1 MLDQHKIG
9 NRIALY
15 RREKGFTGERLA
27 ELLGVSAQA
36 VSKWENGRSLPDTA
50 LLPAMA
56 QVLGTSIDA
65 LLLPQEFIVLNAQ
78 YTDGLEPRDVTEAV
92 RLQVRDNRL
101 AVRADAAQLGATLD
115 SPRLAVL
122 TVKYQTPGGVFYAFA
137 PQQELL
143 VVELGDERLKAAQP
157 FAVVGAYYGNR
168 KAYQSALSKMRHYDY
183 FRWREIHVDHERF
196 PSSPGADEP
205 EYLTLIYLNAKG
217 IHVISCQEGGTLCY
231 APDRTELTR
240 KDTSA
245 CVLAGIPPLQWEAGQ
260 DCTWAGAMH
269 AALRYMGND
278 YSYEQIMGMSGAC
291 YRLAFTDV
299 WDWSATDA
307 LVAFDYS
314 GILFR
319 AIGYQ
324 QQWAARVE
332 KDDRSAER
340 GRIMQD
346 IARGK
351 PVVAINL
358 RIAPE
363 WGVITGYREEGKTL
377 LCRTYFDRE
386 YLDEAQ
392 DYLESDFW
400 PFLIVHFGD
409 KTERPSAQ
417 EVLMAS
423 LRALVDSFEAPANR
437 GYFQGAQAYEKWME
451 GLGNAALWNTKASQ
465 EDVERRMAVNDAMLL
480 NLTDAR
486 RCAAAYLQESAQL
499 LAGGQIKV
507 LTDAA
512 AAYGG
517 IARSLADLRVR
528 LKAGEGAPLHYNDIQ
543 TRGIAASLR
552 AEQVKLLTNALELE
566 RRIVQDIKRMLT
578 EGSLQV

>member
-15 RREKGFTGERLA
+15 RREKGLTGERFA

-56 QVLGTSIDA
+56 RVLGTSIDA
-65 LLLPQEFIVLNAQ
+65 LLLPQELIVLGAQ
-78 YTDGLEPRDVTEAV
+78 YTDGLEHLDVTEAV

-101 AVRADAAQLGATLD
+101 VVRADAAQLGVTLD

-122 TVKYQTPGGVFYAFA
+122 TVKYRTPGGVFHAFA
-137 PQQELL
+137 LQQELL
-143 VVELGDERLKAAQP
+143 TVELEDERHKVTQP
-157 FAVVGAYYGNR
+157 FEVVGAYYGNR
-168 KAYQSALSKMRHYDY
+168 QAHQSALIKMRHYDY

-205 EYLTLIYLNAKG
+205 EYLTLIYLNSKG

-231 APDRTELTR
+231 AADRTELYR

-260 DCTWAGAMH
+260 ECTWAGAIH
-269 AALRYMGND
+269 AALQYMGEN

-314 GILFR
+314 SVLFR
-319 AIGYQ
+319 AIGYE

-332 KDDRSAER
+332 KDDRGAER
-340 GRIMQD
+340 RRIMEN
-346 IARGK
+346 IAAGK

-363 WGVITGYREEGKTL
+363 WGVITGYRDDGKTL

-386 YLDEAQ
+386 YLNEAQ

-409 KTERPSAQ
+409 KIERPSPIEILA
-417 EVLMAS
+417 AS

-437 GYFQGAQAYEKWME
+437 GYFQGAQAYEKWIA
-451 GLGNAALWNTKASQ
+451 GLGNDALWNAVASK
-465 EDVERRMAVNDAMLL
+465 EDVERRMSVNDAMLL
-480 NLTDAR
+480 NLIDAR
-486 RCAAAYLQESAQL
+486 RCAAAYLRESAAMLTDEQ
-499 LAGGQIKV
+499 AKV
-507 LTDAA
+507 LVDAA
-512 AAYGG
+512 TTYEG
-517 IARSLADLRVR
+517 IAGNLADLRGQI
-528 LKAGEGAPLHYNDIQ
+528 KAGEGTPLHYNDID
-543 TRGIAASLR
+543 TRGITAALR
-552 AEQVKLLTNALELE
+552 AEQIQLLTNALETE
-566 RRIVQDIKRMLT
+566 RRIVQ
-578 EGSLQV
+578 QVKLLLVKM